1 MFKSACALFSNQSSA
16 NVIEKDLGL
25 DRINSLSNL
34 HLLLLGMYFLPADL
48 MLRLL
53 VEEVMRS
60 VSAAEDEE
68 GTIMDWLIMLAGAG
82 PGELIRSPVIDCD
95 MLGGSS
101 PTPAMLELSPED
113 RKKC

>member
-1 MFKSACALFSNQSSA
+1 
-16 NVIEKDLGL
+16 
-25 DRINSLSNL
+25 
-34 HLLLLGMYFLPADL
+34 

-113 RKKC
+113 KKNVQYTS